1 MSAVCIVEVS
11 FIYVDTEVAGELY
24 RQYESNQI
32 NQDLMLKLEGKR
44 RMKHFKESL

>member
-11 FIYVDTEVAGELY
+11 FIYVDTEVAGEIY
-24 RQYESNQI
+24 RQYEEI

-44 RMKHFKESL
+44 RMKHFKESLK

>member
-11 FIYVDTEVAGELY
+11 FIYVDTEVAGEIY
-24 RQYESNQI
+24 RQYEKI

-44 RMKHFKESL
+44 RMKHFKESLK